1 MRPRQLP
8 PAPLR
13 TARKHDPATLPL
25 DRALREV
32 HAIIAASQRMG
43 PGYGC
48 VEWYFYDD
56 RKEQERR
63 VQ

>member
-1 MRPRQLP
+1 MRPRQP
-8 PAPLR
+8 PPTSPR
-13 TARKHDPATLPL
+13 TARKHDPTTLPL
-25 DRALREV
+25 DRALHEV
-32 HAIIAASQRMG
+32 HAIIAASQRLG

-56 RKEQERR
+56 RKEPQRR